1 MVLLWFLFYSE
12 ANPSVSLLTDEEIE
26 KYREAGRV
34 AALVM
39 RKSKKLVSKGRKLI
53 SICNALEKEI
63 ENLNSFPSFP
73 VNISVNQIAAH
84 YTSPIDDDLVLP
96 ERAIVKIDLGAHID
110 GYISDHAKTFTVGA
124 TKKYQNL
131 RHVAEKALNKAVEF
145 IKPGVRPG
153 EIGEVIET
161 TIRKEGL
168 VPITELTGHVIERWK
183 LHAGTS
189 IPNSKPKFG
198 FLGPKLKVGQVLAVE
213 PFVTT
218 ANGSEKIY
226 DESYS
231 YIFSQIGTKTKSS
244 ESKKIMEHIKQYNNL
259 PFALRWLEDL
269 MPQTKLYEALKE
281 LISYNSITRYPML
294 VSKSQTPVA
303 QAEHTVIIT
312 DNGCEITTVMN

>member
-1 MVLLWFLFYSE
+1 LSIL
-12 ANPSVSLLTDEEIE
+12 NEEELE
-26 KYREAGRV
+26 KYREAGRI

-39 RKSKKLVSKGRKLI
+39 RKSKKLVAKGRKLK
-53 SICNALEKEI
+53 SICNSLENEI
-63 ENLNSFPSFP
+63 RIHKAEPSFP

-96 ERAIVKIDLGAHID
+96 ERAIVKIDLGAHVD
-110 GYISDHAKTFTVGA
+110 GYISDHARTFTVGA
-124 TKKYQNL
+124 TKQYQKL
-131 RHVAEKALNKAVEF
+131 KQVAEKALNKAIDF

-153 EIGEVIET
+153 EIGEVIENA
-161 TIRKEGL
+161 IRKEGL
-168 VPITELTGHVIERWK
+168 VPITDLQGHVIERWK
-183 LHAGTS
+183 LHAGIS

-218 ANGSEKIY
+218 AKGSEKIY

-231 YIFSQIGTKTKSS
+231 YIFSKIGTKAKSS
-244 ESKKIMEHIKQYNNL
+244 NAKKILEAVEQYNGL

-269 MPQTKLYEALKE
+269 MPQTKLFEALKE
-281 LISYNSITRYPML
+281 LISYNTLTRYPML

-312 DNGCEITTVMN
+312 ESGCEITTVVN